1 MGRWFLSFLFLA
13 ISPLDA
19 MSLKSGESFPDLQ
32 FPSIHGGEKRRSF
45 FLFWKEAHAPPFRLL
60 VSGLSTTCAWMA

>member
-32 FPSIHGGEKRRSF
+32 FPSIHGGESVGVSSF
-45 FLFWKEAHAPPFRLL
+45 SGKKLMLHLFASW
-60 VSGLSTTCAWMA
+60 